1 MSKIVAIALVCAFV
15 VCVQSAPQ
23 FDQKFPDQQQPH
35 QQSKY
40 AVADGRFH
48 QDPNL
53 EYSFE

>member
-1 MSKIVAIALVCAFV
+1 MSKLVAFAIVCTLIAY
-15 VCVQSAPQ
+15 VQSAPQ
-23 FDQKFPDQQQPH
+23 FDQQFNEQQQPQ

-53 EYSFE
+53 EYNFE

>member
-1 MSKIVAIALVCAFV
+1 MLKFVAFAIVCALVVF
-15 VCVQSAPQ
+15 VQSAPQ
-23 FDQKFPDQQQPH
+23 FDQQFQEQHQPQ